1 MRKAG
6 QKGKYQIDK
15 HVFYSVL
22 HYAYNYNEWAKQLS
36 GLTDTSKAI
45 TYSDMPKGFN
55 PEADPTADLVARR
68 EKILDKMRPVEEAA
82 READADM
89 WRYIMLGVTNEDV
102 TYNSLRVLKGI
113 PCGKN
118 AYYEMRRRFYW
129 ILAHK
134 LGYL

>member
-1 MRKAG
+1 MRKQG
-6 QKGKYQIDK
+6 QKGKYQIEK
-15 HVFYSVL
+15 HVFYAVL
-22 HYAYNYNEWAKQLS
+22 HYAYNYNDWKRELS

-55 PEADPTADLVARR
+55 PNADPTADLAIRR
-68 EKILDKMRPVEEAA
+68 EKILCKIRPIEDAA
-82 READADM
+82 HEADADL
-89 WRYIMLGVTNEDV
+89 WDYILLGVTNENI
-102 TYNSLRVLKGI
+102 TYNHLKTLRDI

-118 AYYEMRRRFYW
+118 AYYDMRRRFYW

>member
-1 MRKAG
+1 MRKQG

-22 HYAYNYNEWAKQLS
+22 HYAYNYNEWAKALS
-36 GLTDTSKAI
+36 GITDSSKAI
-45 TYSDMPKGFN
+45 TYSDMPKGFD
-55 PEADPTADLVARR
+55 PEADPTAEIAIRR
-68 EKILDKMRPVEEAA
+68 EKLRDKMRPIEEAA
-82 READADM
+82 QEADADL

-102 TYNSLRVLKGI
+102 TYNSLRVLRGI

-129 ILAHK
+129 ILARK
-134 LGYL
+134 LGYI

>member
-1 MRKAG
+1 
-6 QKGKYQIDK
+6 
-15 HVFYSVL
+15 
-22 HYAYNYNEWAKQLS
+22 
-36 GLTDTSKAI
+36 
-45 TYSDMPKGFN
+45 MPKGFN

-68 EKILDKMRPVEEAA
+68 EKILNKMRPVEEAA
-82 READADM
+82 MEADGDL
-89 WRYIMLGVTNEDV
+89 WKYILLGVTNEDV